1 MSTAIM
7 SWDAHS
13 SHGRNPGGCSSRARS
28 PSQGCTCISEG
39 LSITAGVLPT
49 VTRGGPGCIYAPLP
63 SRGWKR
69 NWFAMGEPTFSWYD
83 GCTFGLMKLGGDHA
97 SLKATGWNALL
108 KMLSGAEPSPSQ
120 CLWGSWRKTGGTH
133 GTLPPAIDI
142 QPAGWGG
149 SYSWSSLISYNVR
162 REKKKIIKNWYPV
175 RERMKDWWKI
185 YLFMHPIYYHSTGL
199 SSLYSKTEMSQ
210 ERVMF
215 SFFLL
220 CSLHLSKCAQFME
233 DKVFYLYNNIIFIIS
248 TIIICII
255 IISFLKTS
263 TIFCSHIYQPSDDR
277 KPKHS
282 SSKDKAHDMNAEALC
297 LLSIYEYVVSGIWRI
312 FWHAIHR
319 KKPDAWETEVKKYIK
334 RPDFRSRLVSECC
347 SIYICLVIYLI
358 AVTKIII
365 WNNYR
370 RLNQILSCRYPR
382 ITSLW
387 NSKSTP
393 FTMTLIL
400 WWSG

>member
-1 MSTAIM
+1 MSTAIV

-13 SHGRNPGGCSSRARS
+13 LHGRNPGGCGSRARC

-39 LSITAGVLPT
+39 LSRQVSSLLSPEEVRAVSTLHSQ
-49 VTRGGPGCIYAPLP
+49 
-63 SRGWKR
+63 SRGWKG
-69 NWFAMGEPTFSWYD
+69 NCLAMGEPTFSWYD
-83 GCTFGLMKLGGDHA
+83 GCTFGSMKLGGDHA
-97 SLKATGWNALL
+97 SLKTTGWNALL

-133 GTLPPAIDI
+133 GALPPAIDI

-162 REKKKIIKNWYPV
+162 RKKKIKNWYPV

-215 SFFLL
+215 LFFLL

-233 DKVFYLYNNIIFIIS
+233 DKVFHLHNNIKFIIY

-255 IISFLKTS
+255 IVLSHSSKHPPYFALTS
-263 TIFCSHIYQPSDDR
+263 TSLLMIESQNTAAAKT
-277 KPKHS
+277 KP
-282 SSKDKAHDMNAEALC
+282 M
-297 LLSIYEYVVSGIWRI
+297 IWMQRH
-312 FWHAIHR
+312 FAYWA
-319 KKPDAWETEVKKYIK
+319 
-334 RPDFRSRLVSECC
+334 FMS
-347 SIYICLVIYLI
+347 
-358 AVTKIII
+358 
-365 WNNYR
+365 
-370 RLNQILSCRYPR
+370 
-382 ITSLW
+382 
-387 NSKSTP
+387 
-393 FTMTLIL
+393 M
-400 WWSG
+400 